1 MWQMLYL
8 DSGKLFMSLT
18 KCSKPFNILVN
29 EFQSKGDVIDAV
41 CNLPSL
47 VPLMSGFKLPK
58 FRG

>member
-29 EFQSKGDVIDAV
+29 EFQSQRDVIDAV
-41 CNLPSL
+41 CASSF

>member
-29 EFQSKGDVIDAV
+29 EFQSKGDVIAV
-41 CNLPSL
+41 CASSF